1 MSDCAMNAEHLEEA
15 STVLLDIRNN
25 MRELDLRECRASII
39 TGSAAVSE
47 ALKALTVA
55 YNARSRAT
63 SDWLT
68 RTSLGLAE
76 AAKSNEESD
85 ESDARIFGEIH
96 PKL

>member
-1 MSDCAMNAEHLEEA
+1 MSDYAMNAEHLEEA

-25 MRELDLRECRASII
+25 MRELDLRECCASIT

-55 YNARSRAT
+55 YNARSRAM

-68 RTSLGLAE
+68 HTSRGLAQ

>member
-1 MSDCAMNAEHLEEA
+1 MSDYVMNAEHIAEA

-25 MRELDLRECRASII
+25 MRELDLRECCASIT

-63 SDWLT
+63 SDWLIHS
-68 RTSLGLAE
+68 SLGLAQ

>member
-1 MSDCAMNAEHLEEA
+1 M
-15 STVLLDIRNN
+15 
-25 MRELDLRECRASII
+25 
-39 TGSAAVSE
+39 
-47 ALKALTVA
+47 
-55 YNARSRAT
+55 

-68 RTSLGLAE
+68 HTSRGLAQ

>member
-25 MRELDLRECRASII
+25 MRELDLRECRASIT
-39 TGSAAVSE
+39 TGSTAVSE

-68 RTSLGLAE
+68 HTSRGLAE
-76 AAKSNEESD
+76 AVKSNEESD
-85 ESDARIFGEIH
+85 ESDARIFGEIP